1 MKQRPFPHRRL
12 CCPRGS
18 IGTTA
23 ASDALPARRPFPGL
37 RLSDDAAPAR
47 TAAAGPGRA
56 SPVPAATFRTF
67 RALYAGEFLGAAIQ
81 VLRSFRG
88 LRRER
93 LGSALPSSHLA
104 VGTLTARQASL
115 DAADRSV
122 APPEGLL
129 TLGFD
134 PARFQAEPPAC
145 YRASWQLPGPDSHR
159 QATAS
164 LCWISYSISTSN
176 SGRTSDLWCNA
187 RTVVGTLA
195 ALRGGEGRDLLPF
208 LFSALVR
215 SRTQHC
221 AERLLGQVAP

>member
-18 IGTTA
+18 IGTTT

-37 RLSDDAAPAR
+37 RLSDDDAPAR

-104 VGTLTARQASL
+104 AGTLTARQASL

-122 APPEGLL
+122 APPERALDAGLRPDPFPGRAASLLPGLL
-129 TLGFD
+129 AATRTGLSPAGGDELMLDQLFD
-134 PARFQAEPPAC
+134 QHLQLWARLDSSPT
-145 YRASWQLPGPDSHR
+145 RPG
-159 QATAS
+159 
-164 LCWISYSISTSN
+164 
-176 SGRTSDLWCNA
+176 
-187 RTVVGTLA
+187 
-195 ALRGGEGRDLLPF
+195 LRWR
-208 LFSALVR
+208 
-215 SRTQHC
+215 
-221 AERLLGQVAP
+221 RL